1 MGAKAENQKIYPV
14 SIEYFA
20 AKTRAIGASGLNL
33 SLKSENPMPDG
44 VWFRILHGMSA
55 ASYGEKIT
63 VTLKALPGQT
73 SVHIHS
79 ECGLP
84 TQLVDYGKNRKN
96 VEAIFA
102 YFEQGIE
109 SAPAA
114 PAVQTVAPAPQQ
126 TPAPEPQ
133 PTPAPQPEP
142 VPAPALQPATAPQ
155 PAPAPQ
161 PVRTHVFCAS
171 CGAKNNINANFC
183 YGCGRKLYK
192 NGYH

>member
-1 MGAKAENQKIYPV
+1 MGAKAENQKLYPV
-14 SIEYFA
+14 ALSYFA
-20 AKTRAIGASGLNL
+20 DKTRAIGSAGLNL
-33 SLKSENPMPDG
+33 SLKSENPEQDG

-73 SVHIHS
+73 SVHVHS

-102 YFEQGIE
+102 YFERGIE

-114 PAVQTVAPAPQQ
+114 PAV
-126 TPAPEPQ
+126 
-133 PTPAPQPEP
+133 PTPMPEP
-142 VPAPALQPATAPQ
+142 VPAV
-155 PAPAPQ
+155 Q
-161 PVRTHVFCAS
+161 PVRTHVFCAA
-171 CGAKNNINANFC
+171 CGTRNDIQANFC
-183 YGCGRKLYK
+183 CACGRKLYK
-192 NGYH
+192 NP